1 MLYGEWDQRQQ
12 RAHWFTVDTDG
23 SNRRDLHVV
32 ATCAEWFPDGSR
44 IFITNDA
51 AVDEAGAP
59 LRPAV
64 IEPDGSDLT
73 PLDATRD
80 PDLQLGCGDVSPDGS
95 RIVLEG
101 FNLEDPSYEG
111 IYSVRASDGGGLLR
125 LTDGPDVYPQ
135 YSPDGSRVV
144 FMRTKSGVNPDGAGA
159 LFVVNADG
167 ADLRRITPWGFAFLD
182 QAWSPD
188 GSWIVFQRPY
198 GRLFLVHPDG
208 TGLHEVPVELPKGSG
223 AREPSWSPD
232 GAWIVFALD
241 RGGSSNVYAVR
252 PDGTGL
258 TRITDTHGTQD
269 SGPDWRP

>member
-1 MLYGEWDQRQQ
+1 
-12 RAHWFTVDTDG
+12 
-23 SNRRDLHVV
+23 
-32 ATCAEWFPDGSR
+32 
-44 IFITNDA
+44 
-51 AVDEAGAP
+51 
-59 LRPAV
+59 
-64 IEPDGSDLT
+64 
-73 PLDATRD
+73 
-80 PDLQLGCGDVSPDGS
+80 
-95 RIVLEG
+95 
-101 FNLEDPSYEG
+101 
-111 IYSVRASDGGGLLR
+111 
-125 LTDGPDVYPQ
+125 
-135 YSPDGSRVV
+135 
-144 FMRTKSGVNPDGAGA
+144 MRTKSGVNPDGAGA